1 MTLNDLARHLR
12 PLVTR
17 VGNMVAPALVERVD
31 DATKMQ
37 ACQISLSEGEVRADV
52 EHPQNYGF
60 TSVPFAGAE
69 ATVVCVGGRRDHCIV
84 LTVDDRR
91 YRLKGL
97 AEGEVALYTDQG
109 DKIVLG
115 RGGNITITAS
125 SKVTVNAP
133 LVEVPSGDVTAQ
145 GVSLKN
151 HVHSNGNTGVPPGG
165 GLMAPNGPVTG
176 NTGAPL

>member
-1 MTLNDLARHLR
+1 MNLSDLTRYLR

-17 VGNMVAPALVERVD
+17 VGNLVSPATLTGVD
-31 DATKMQ
+31 DGTKMQ
-37 ACQISLSEGEVRADV
+37 SVQIDLGDDEVRDEV

-60 TSVPFAGAE
+60 TSRPIPGAD
-69 ATVVCVGGRRDHCIV
+69 ALALCVGGRRDHCIV
-84 LTVDDRR
+84 VVVDDRR

-109 DKIVLG
+109 DKVHLK
-115 RGGNITITAS
+115 RGGTIEITAS

-133 LVEVPSGDVTAQ
+133 LVEVPSGDVKA
-145 GVSLKN
+145 GGISLL
-151 HVHSNGNTGVPPGG
+151 HHTHSNGNTGTPPVG

-176 NTGAPL
+176 NTGAPI